1 MSIPAVCIVGWAN
14 AGKTTLIEKL
24 LPVFAQKGL
33 KVGVI
38 KHSHHLVEMD
48 KPGADTFRY
57 TSAGAKSVMLSTPV
71 QSMTMEQG
79 ELRLTELMSRMHG
92 VDLILVEG
100 FDKEACL
107 PMIEVWRDKS
117 QQMRSPAQWR
127 RAVVTAGECP
137 CGVPVF
143 APDEAEKVANF
154 VLELIQERAE
164 EAKARVRVLMNGQ
177 DVSMVPFIEKM
188 VENICRG
195 TLKALKGYDEGC
207 SIDIHIDR
215 E

>member
-24 LPVFAQKGL
+24 LPAFAQKGL

-38 KHSHHLVEMD
+38 KHSHHLVEVD
-48 KPGADTFRY
+48 KPGTDTFRY
-57 TSAGAKSVMLSTPV
+57 ASAGAQSVMLSTPAR
-71 QSMTMEQG
+71 SMTVEQG
-79 ELRLTELMSRMHG
+79 ELRLTELMSRMRD

-100 FDKEACL
+100 FDKEACM

-117 QQMRSPAQWR
+117 QEMRSPAQWR
-127 RAVVTAGECP
+127 RAVVTEGECP
-137 CGVPVF
+137 CGLPVF
-143 APDEAEKVANF
+143 APEQVEEIADYI
-154 VLELIQERAE
+154 LSLMQERHGE
-164 EAKARVRVLMNGQ
+164 EKPRVRVLMNGQ
-177 DVSMVPFIEKM
+177 DVSMMPFIEKM

-195 TLKALKGYDEGC
+195 TMKALKGYDEGC
-207 SIDIHIDR
+207 SIDIHIDK

>member
-24 LPVFAQKGL
+24 LPVLAQKGI
-33 KVGVI
+33 KTGVI
-38 KHSHHLVEMD
+38 KHTHHEIELD
-48 KPGADTFRY
+48 PKGKDTARY
-57 TSAGAKSVMLSTPV
+57 LQAGARSTV
-71 QSMTMEQG
+71 IASDAQMMQVNQG
-79 ELRLTELMSRMHG
+79 EYRLTELLACLPD
-92 VDLILVEG
+92 VDLVLVEG
-100 FDKEACL
+100 FEKDACL
-107 PMIEVWRDKS
+107 PMIEVWRDKT
-117 QQMRSPAQWR
+117 QEMRSPAQWR
-127 RAVVTAGECP
+127 RAVVTEGECP

-143 APDEAEKVANF
+143 APDQV
-154 VLELIQERAE
+154 QEIADFIVSLTE
-164 EAKARVRVLMNGQ
+164 ERKQAQGARVHVLMNGQ

-207 SIDIHIDR
+207 SIDIHIDQ

>member
-1 MSIPAVCIVGWAN
+1 MSVPAVCIVGWSN
-14 AGKTTLIEKL
+14 AGKTTLIENL
-24 LPVFAQKGL
+24 LPVFARKGIR
-33 KVGVI
+33 VGVI
-38 KHSHHLVEMD
+38 KHTHHDIAMD
-48 KPGADTFRY
+48 QDGKDTARY
-57 TSAGAKSVMLSTPV
+57 LAAGAQSTV
-71 QSMTMEQG
+71 IASDTQRMQITQG
-79 ELRLTELMSRMHG
+79 ESRLTELMAAMPG

-100 FDKEACL
+100 YEKNVCL

-117 QQMRSPAQWR
+117 QEMRSSAQWR
-127 RAVVTAGECP
+127 RAVVTEGECP

-143 APDEAEKVANF
+143 APGQVEEIADFIVS
-154 VLELIQERAE
+154 LMQEREAAE
-164 EAKARVRVLMNGQ
+164 GARVRVYMNGQ
-177 DVSMVPFIEKM
+177 DVSMLPFIEKM